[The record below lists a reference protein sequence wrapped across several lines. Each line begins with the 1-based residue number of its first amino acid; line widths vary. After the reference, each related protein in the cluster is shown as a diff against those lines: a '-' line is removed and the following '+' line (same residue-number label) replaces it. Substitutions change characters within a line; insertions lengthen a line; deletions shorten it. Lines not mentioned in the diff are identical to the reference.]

1 MGDDLQRVRCNYMF
15 FTNVFVSDK
24 WLKTSFLVV
33 DELSDPTVKTKYFLF
48 TMTLLCNVI
57 LPLQCDAQELTKYNT

>member
-1 MGDDLQRVRCNYMF
+1 MGDDLQQVRCNYMF

-33 DELSDPTVKTKYFLF
+33 DELSDPTVKTKYSFL
-48 TMTLLCNVI
+48 
-57 LPLQCDAQELTKYNT
+57 P